1 VHPEEGNEA
10 DEESVRHKPYEEQ
23 PGELRLSGLEKER
36 LKRDLIALYN
46 SSKGDVCDVWG
57 CDEEGVSLFSQ
68 ITVIG

>member
-1 VHPEEGNEA
+1 
-10 DEESVRHKPYEEQ
+10 
-23 PGELRLSGLEKER
+23 LSGLEKER